1 MNSLRPN
8 VIHCQPTTRP
18 YKINRH
24 RLSHRAQ
31 AYKPNCVHMFTSPLM
46 HFFVSHCYRDSHT
59 LGKGINNE
67 MFIAMRQELLMRQLC
82 TVRYVEALHSKI
94 HN

>member
-1 MNSLRPN
+1 
-8 VIHCQPTTRP
+8 
-18 YKINRH
+18 
-24 RLSHRAQ
+24 
-31 AYKPNCVHMFTSPLM
+31 M